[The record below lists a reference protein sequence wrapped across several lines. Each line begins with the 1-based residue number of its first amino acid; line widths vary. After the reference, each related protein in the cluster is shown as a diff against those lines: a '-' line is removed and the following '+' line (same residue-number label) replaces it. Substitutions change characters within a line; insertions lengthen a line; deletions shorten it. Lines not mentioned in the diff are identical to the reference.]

1 MQKRQSAKLQREK
14 GRARRRR
21 RRIRNV
27 GAISRS
33 EVEASTVADPLCL
46 NNGIYLLV
54 RSYNYINILYSTI
67 SLLFSVFLFNRPSLS
82 LFILKGKNYFCI
94 VLAAAMS
101 PWRIMMG
108 MIKEKSI
115 RIEKARHVFEAK
127 EEYFIQNGAM
137 LLEKQITCNQG
148 RDTEPIKI
156 FSAKEIQQATNNY
169 DPNLILGSDIATVY
183 KGMLDEREVAIK
195 VKGPTIYCSTE
206 LMVDFFLQQV
216 TIKQLISHKNVVRLY
231 GCCLET
237 KIPMLVLEFIRNGTL
252 SDHLHG
258 QRNKIPCQISWLD
271 RVRIATETSYALCHH
286 PTEMFLRHNNLVD
299 YFVLKMRENCI
310 LQIVDDV
317 VLSQG
322 SNEDIQ
328 AFAEL
333 ALRCL
338 NNKGDERPSMREVTI
353 ELRRIL
359 QLVRSR
365 DSKLSNEI
373 GLALT

>member
-1 MQKRQSAKLQREK
+1 MQKQQSAKLQREK

-33 EVEASTVADPLCL
+33 EVEASTMADPLCL
-46 NNGIYLLV
+46 NNGIYLLL

-82 LFILKGKNYFCI
+82 PFILKGKNYFCI

-101 PWRIMMG
+101 LWRIMMG

-115 RIEKARHVFEAK
+115 RMEKARHVFEAK

-183 KGMLDEREVAIK
+183 KGMLYEREVAIK

-237 KIPMLVLEFIRNGTL
+237 EIPMLVLEFIRNGTL

-258 QRNKIPCQISWLD
+258 QRNKIPCQIS
-271 RVRIATETSYALCHH
+271 
-286 PTEMFLRHNNLVD
+286 
-299 YFVLKMRENCI
+299 
-310 LQIVDDV
+310 
-317 VLSQG
+317 
-322 SNEDIQ
+322 
-328 AFAEL
+328 
-333 ALRCL
+333 
-338 NNKGDERPSMREVTI
+338 
-353 ELRRIL
+353 
-359 QLVRSR
+359 
-365 DSKLSNEI
+365 
-373 GLALT
+373 